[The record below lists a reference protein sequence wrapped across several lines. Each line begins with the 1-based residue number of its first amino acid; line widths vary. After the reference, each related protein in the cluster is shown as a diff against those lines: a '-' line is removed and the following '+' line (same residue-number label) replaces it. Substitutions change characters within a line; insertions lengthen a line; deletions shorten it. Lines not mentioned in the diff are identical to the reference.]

1 MQTPSIEATW
11 WNRDASLDGSSTGP
25 RARAQSTRCVIV
37 PRPPRAVDDVRVTVR
52 IPYHTCA
59 KARDPHRNFKTL
71 TWVCTRPLII
81 NRLCGFINRKCG
93 FLKKPPRRPRPLP
106 SVYVRT
112 AHRVRSCQCGG
123 SEPNRGTGTE
133 RKANGCGIDR
143 IQCGDNGQERAP
155 VTVTVTVTEL

>member
-112 AHRVRSCQCGG
+112 AHRVASGEAETEPRNRNRTEGQCGI
-123 SEPNRGTGTE
+123 N
-133 RKANGCGIDR
+133 R